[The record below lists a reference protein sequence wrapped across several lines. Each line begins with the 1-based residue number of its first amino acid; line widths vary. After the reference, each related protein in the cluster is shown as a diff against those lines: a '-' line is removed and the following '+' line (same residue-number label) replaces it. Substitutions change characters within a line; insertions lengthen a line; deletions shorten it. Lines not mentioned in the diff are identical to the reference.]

1 MAQAN
6 SQNAQKK
13 TIIDKFIEF
22 SLNYIP
28 DSMVFV
34 LGLTVFVFVL
44 ALIFT
49 DSTPWGLVED
59 YAKGFWELLSFSMQM
74 CLMMISGFVIANA
87 KPVRRG
93 IVRLI
98 DWPKTRGGT
107 IALFA
112 LITGVISWLHW
123 GVGLMATI
131 IMGKEIAI
139 RKRGQGFHYAF
150 IVAMAYTS
158 MNIMANG
165 ISQAAPLLSATPGN
179 FMEKIM
185 GGIVPIS
192 QTSLSPYMMTF
203 LVLELL
209 ALPVVYYLLMPKK
222 EKAVEIS
229 DELYKEFT
237 AEPEKV
243 DASKK
248 LTPAERWERSRVLNT
263 LIALLILI
271 WFGDHVI
278 TEGVSKINLNTINF
292 ALFGLGLLFHDS
304 PHSYIESVKE
314 GATTVYGVIIQFP
327 LYAGIFGLITFSG
340 LADEITEL
348 FISIATPG
356 TYPWIVFIYT
366 GIMDF
371 FVPSA
376 GSKFV
381 IEAPYLV
388 PAAQHLGVPV
398 SQVINAYGTG
408 AQMANLIQPFWAIAY
423 LAAFRLRFQEILP
436 FTFMLWLFVFIAGS
450 LWFLIFPFGW

>member
-1 MAQAN
+1 M
-6 SQNAQKK
+6 SQTTHK
-13 TIIDKFIEF
+13 TKRTFTDKFIDF

-34 LGLTVFVFVL
+34 LGLTVFVFIL
-44 ALIFT
+44 AYVCT
-49 DSTPWGLVED
+49 DTTIWGLIED

-87 KPVRRG
+87 RPVRRA
-93 IVRLI
+93 IIRLI

-107 IALFA
+107 ILLFA
-112 LITGVISWLHW
+112 LLTGAISWLHW

-131 IMGKEIAI
+131 IMGREIAI
-139 RKRGQGFHYAF
+139 RKKGQGIHYAF

-165 ISQAAPLLSATPGN
+165 ISQAAPLLAATPGN
-179 FMEKIM
+179 FMETLM
-185 GGIVPIS
+185 GGIVPINH
-192 QTSLSPYMMTF
+192 TSLSPYMMTF
-203 LVLELL
+203 LFLELIS
-209 ALPVVYYLLMPKK
+209 LPIMYYFLMPKK

-229 DELYKEFT
+229 EELYQEFT
-237 AEPEKV
+237 RS
-243 DASKK
+243 DADAAPAKA

-263 LIALLILI
+263 LISLLILV
-271 WFGDHVI
+271 WFGEHI
-278 TEGVSKINLNTINF
+278 IAEGVSKINLNTINF
-292 ALFGLGLLFHDS
+292 ALFGLGLLLHDS
-304 PHSYIESVKE
+304 PHSYVESVKE

-327 LYAGIFGLITFSG
+327 LYAGIFGLISFSG
-340 LADEITEL
+340 LADEITHW

-381 IEAPYLV
+381 IEAPYLI
-388 PAAQHLGVPV
+388 PAAQQLGVPI

-423 LAAFRLRFQEILP
+423 LAAFRLKFQEILP

>member
-1 MAQAN
+1 
-6 SQNAQKK
+6 
-13 TIIDKFIEF
+13 
-22 SLNYIP
+22 
-28 DSMVFV
+28 
-34 LGLTVFVFVL
+34 
-44 ALIFT
+44 
-49 DSTPWGLVED
+49 
-59 YAKGFWELLSFSMQM
+59 
-74 CLMMISGFVIANA
+74 
-87 KPVRRG
+87 
-93 IVRLI
+93 
-98 DWPKTRGGT
+98 
-107 IALFA
+107 
-112 LITGVISWLHW
+112 
-123 GVGLMATI
+123 
-131 IMGKEIAI
+131 
-139 RKRGQGFHYAF
+139 
-150 IVAMAYTS
+150 

-209 ALPVVYYLLMPKK
+209 LLPVIYYLLMPKK

-237 AEPEKV
+237 AEPEKI

-348 FISIATPG
+348 FISIATQGP
-356 TYPWIVFIYT
+356 IR
-366 GIMDF
+366 
-371 FVPSA
+371 
-376 GSKFV
+376 GSYSFT
-381 IEAPYLV
+381 
-388 PAAQHLGVPV
+388 PALWTSSSRRQGLN
-398 SQVINAYGTG
+398 SSSKRRTWFRR
-408 AQMANLIQPFWAIAY
+408 LSTWA
-423 LAAFRLRFQEILP
+423 
-436 FTFMLWLFVFIAGS
+436 
-450 LWFLIFPFGW
+450 FPFRRLSTPTARARRWPT

>member
-1 MAQAN
+1 MAT
-6 SQNAQKK
+6 SGTQKT
-13 TIIDKFIEF
+13 TITDKFINF
-22 SLNYIP
+22 SLKYIP

-34 LGLTVFVFVL
+34 LGLTVFVFVI

-49 DSTPWGLVED
+49 DTTIWGLVED
-59 YAKGFWELLSFSMQM
+59 YEKGFWQLLSFSMQM

-93 IVRLI
+93 ITKLI

-107 IALFA
+107 ILLFA

-139 RKRGQGFHYAF
+139 RKKGQGIHYAF
-150 IVAMAYTS
+150 IVAVAYTS

-179 FMEKIM
+179 FMEKLM

-192 QTSLSPYMMTF
+192 QTSLSPFMITF

-209 ALPVVYYLLMPKK
+209 SLPIIYHFLMPKK
-222 EKAVEIS
+222 EKAIEIS
-229 DELYKEFT
+229 NELYAEFT
-237 AEPEKV
+237 KEPDTMIDKQN
-243 DASKK
+243 
-248 LTPAERWERSRVLNT
+248 LTPAEKWERSRVLST
-263 LIALLILI
+263 LIAVLILV
-271 WFGDHVI
+271 WFGAHII

-304 PHSYIESVKE
+304 PHSYIASVKE
-314 GATTVYGVIIQFP
+314 GANTVYGVIIQFP
-327 LYAGIFGLITFSG
+327 LYAGIFGLITYSG
-340 LADEITEL
+340 LADEITHL

-356 TYPWIVFIYT
+356 TYPWIVFVYT

-381 IEAPYLV
+381 IEAPYLI
-388 PAAQHLGVPV
+388 PAAQHLGIPV

-423 LAAFRLRFQEILP
+423 LAAFKVRFQEILP
-436 FTFMLWLFVFIAGS
+436 FTFMLWLYVFIAGS
-450 LWFLIFPFGW
+450 LWFLIFPYGW